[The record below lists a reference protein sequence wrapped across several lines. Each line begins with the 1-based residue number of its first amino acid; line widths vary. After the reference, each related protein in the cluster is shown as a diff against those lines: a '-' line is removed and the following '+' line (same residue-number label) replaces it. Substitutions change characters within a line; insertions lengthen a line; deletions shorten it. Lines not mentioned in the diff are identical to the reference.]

1 MGYKN
6 QKQSVAGLRAWA
18 KFNGYVMRKG
28 KVNLA
33 NTQAYRL
40 HNKASDEQVSPYF
53 TLSDVVYLNN
63 NSDIGFY
70 GLLYSHMTN

>member
-1 MGYKN
+1 MSYKN
-6 QKQSVAGLRAWA
+6 QKQSVTELRVWA
-18 KFNGYVMRKG
+18 KSGGYVMRKG

-40 HNKASDEQVSPYF
+40 HDKVSDEEVSPYF
-53 TLSDVVYLNN
+53 TLSNVVYLNN
-63 NSDIGFY
+63 NSDMGFY